1 MVLGKDSEASA
12 PLDLEATEMAIRT
25 SMHTVGGV
33 FLEKLID
40 RDRGHRGP
48 RIPCGGGHEAKFVD
62 YRSKEMATVLATI
75 QVHRAYYYC
84 HSCKSGMAPKDFD
97 LDIVSTSFSPGL
109 RRLMARVGSKE
120 AFDEGRRDLE
130 ELAGV
135 FVTTKA
141 VERVS
146 ECVGAEIEQVA
157 QRERR
162 AVQSGKIVPIKP
174 VPWMYVEMDGTGVPM
189 VPRETEGRQGKDET
203 GRAKTRELKLGAVFT
218 QTGVDEEGR
227 PVRDPGSTTYVG
239 AIEAAEEFG
248 HRIFTETVR
257 RGSRCANQIVVLG
270 DGAAWIWNLAALH
283 FPAAIEIVDLYHA
296 REHLVELAKAVF
308 EPGSTEEKQWSEERI
323 KELDDGDVD
332 AVVNAMECLRP
343 RTDIS
348 SGQVRKDIG
357 YFRTN
362 AHRMRYRHFRTLG
375 LFVGSG
381 VIEAGCK
388 TIAGSRLKQ
397 SGMQWTVR
405 GANAIIA
412 LRCCAVSGRWEQY
425 WERRAA

>member
-1 MVLGKDSEASA
+1 MV
-12 PLDLEATEMAIRT
+12 IRT
-25 SMHTVGGV
+25 SMHRVGGA
-33 FLEKLID
+33 FLEKLLNQD
-40 RDRGHRGP
+40 CGHRGQ
-48 RIPCGGGHEAKFVD
+48 RIPCGRGHQAKFVD
-62 YRSKEMATVLATI
+62 YRSKELATVLATI

-84 HSCKSGMAPKDFD
+84 DSCKSGMAPKDSY

-120 AFDEGRRDLE
+120 AFDEGRRDLQ

-146 ECVGAEIEQVA
+146 ECVGAEIEEVA
-157 QRERR
+157 QRERKAALSGR
-162 AVQSGKIVPIKP
+162 IVQIKP

-227 PVRDPGSTTYVG
+227 PVRDQGSTTYVG
-239 AIEAAEEFG
+239 AIETAEEFG
-248 HRIFTETVR
+248 HRIFTEAVR
-257 RGSRCANQIVVLG
+257 RGSRFANQIVVLG
-270 DGAAWIWNLAALH
+270 DGAPWIWNLAALH
-283 FPAAIEIVDLYHA
+283 FPSAIEILDLYHA
-296 REHLVELAKAVF
+296 REHLVELAKVVF
-308 EPGSTEEKQWSEERI
+308 EPGSCEEKQWAEGRI
-323 KELDDGDVD
+323 KELDDGNVE
-332 AVVNAMECLRP
+332 AVLHAMECLQP
-343 RTDIS
+343 RTDTARDE
-348 SGQVRKDIG
+348 VRKAIG

-362 AHRMRYRHFRTLG
+362 APRMRYRHFRSLG

-405 GANAIIA
+405 GANAIVA
-412 LRCCAVSGRWEQY
+412 LRCCDLSGRWEQY

>member
-283 FPAAIEIVDLYHA
+283 FPAAIEIITRASTSLNSP
-296 REHLVELAKAVF
+296 RRF
-308 EPGSTEEKQWSEERI
+308 SNPGVLRKNNGRRNASKNSTMETSMQWSTPWNASDLERI
-323 KELDDGDVD
+323 SQADKSERTSDIFGPTHTGCGTVISEPWGSLSDPVSSRRV
-332 AVVNAMECLRP
+332 ARP
-343 RTDIS
+343 S
-348 SGQVRKDIG
+348 PG
-357 YFRTN
+357 
-362 AHRMRYRHFRTLG
+362 
-375 LFVGSG
+375 
-381 VIEAGCK
+381 
-388 TIAGSRLKQ
+388 AGS
-397 SGMQWTVR
+397 SSPACNGPSAAPTPSSPS
-405 GANAIIA
+405 
-412 LRCCAVSGRWEQY
+412 AV
-425 WERRAA
+425 AP